1 VATFNLCYSYQ
12 VCICAFGKGL
22 AVYVGF
28 LTCFQCYMVSMQV
41 VSQYSSLLAP
51 MAVDAVLN
59 VIDPARPNSVDLK
72 DIKVLKKLGG
82 TVDDTEMINGL
93 VFDNKASHLAG
104 GPTRIENAKIGLIQ
118 FQISPPKT
126 DIEQNVIVSD
136 YTQMDRILKEERNYI
151 LGIIKKIRVTGC
163 NVLLIQKSILRDAVT
178 DLSLH
183 YLAKAKILVVKDVER
198 EDIEFISKTL
208 NCLPIANIE
217 HFRTEKLGR
226 ADLVEEVSVGSGR
239 VSFFFLILSIDASR
253 SNNSGSRFVHDKYLF
268 AFLHME
274 ENSTLNLVES
284 PYKICEDLS
293 TWDNTR

>member
-1 VATFNLCYSYQ
+1 
-12 VCICAFGKGL
+12 
-22 AVYVGF
+22 
-28 LTCFQCYMVSMQV
+28 
-41 VSQYSSLLAP
+41 
-51 MAVDAVLN
+51 
-59 VIDPARPNSVDLK
+59 
-72 DIKVLKKLGG
+72 
-82 TVDDTEMINGL
+82 
-93 VFDNKASHLAG
+93 
-104 GPTRIENAKIGLIQ
+104 
-118 FQISPPKT
+118 
-126 DIEQNVIVSD
+126 
-136 YTQMDRILKEERNYI
+136 MDRILKEERNYI

-239 VSFFFLILSIDASR
+239 VLFFFLILSIDASR

-284 PYKICEDLS
+284 PYKTCEDLS